1 VRIAEH
7 GLTPQRG
14 DKLLGQG
21 VTGEVDHFSLKYLV
35 SNTLF

>member
-1 VRIAEH
+1 VRIAEQ
-7 GLTPQRG
+7 GLPPQRG